1 MFKFLIAG
9 VAGIFLAAGL
19 LTTAGA
25 ANEGRVR
32 VIHASPDAPAV
43 DIYANGAKVLSNV
56 PFKASSGYLSVPAGA
71 YNFRVYPAGANAA
84 TTPSVL
90 SIDATVQ
97 SGVDYTV
104 MAVDRLSQIKG
115 RVYVDDNRA
124 PASGKAHINVIH
136 AGPDAPAVDVAVKG
150 GPVLVSGA
158 AFGDKAGP
166 LPVDA
171 GTYDLEVRP
180 AGTTQ
185 IALAVPGV
193 QLESGKIY
201 TFVATGFLNGQ
212 PTLTVVPY
220 AESPV
225 AASTTTVAPPR
236 AGEAGLADTGSSS
249 NDYVLY
255 GAIAL
260 TVLAFGG
267 AVRAA
272 VRR

>member
-1 MFKFLIAG
+1 
-9 VAGIFLAAGL
+9 
-19 LTTAGA
+19 
-25 ANEGRVR
+25 
-32 VIHASPDAPAV
+32 
-43 DIYANGAKVLSNV
+43 
-56 PFKASSGYLSVPAGA
+56 
-71 YNFRVYPAGANAA
+71 
-84 TTPSVL
+84 VL

-115 RVYVDDNRA
+115 RVYVDDNTA

-136 AGPDAPAVDVAVKG
+136 AGPDAPAVDVAVTG
-150 GPVLVSGA
+150 GPVLVPGA

-171 GTYDLEVRP
+171 GTYNLELRP

-185 IALAVPGV
+185 VALAVPGV
-193 QLESGKIY
+193 SLESGKIY

-212 PTLTVVPY
+212 PALTVVPY

-225 AASTTTVAPPR
+225 AASGTVAPPR
-236 AGEAGLADTGSSS
+236 AGDAGLADTGSSS

-260 TVLAFGG
+260 TAVAISG
-267 AVRAA
+267 AAARAA
-272 VRR
+272 IRR